1 MLHDQRILETI
12 STRGAGLEVVCE
24 ALVAQTN
31 AQGGRGN
38 ISAVLVDTTLSA

>member
-1 MLHDQRILETI
+1 MLHDQRLLEII

-24 ALVAQTN
+24 ELVAQTN
-31 AQGGRGN
+31 AQGGRDN